1 MNFEGIFRVMLLAV
15 LPVSEIR
22 GALPYG
28 VFAERLPL
36 PVTFGVAFLGNV
48 LPFFLVMYLIPCVF
62 SLFQRMQWFRRFW
75 SWYTERAKNRFVP
88 YRRYGKWGIFF
99 FIGIP
104 LPFTGVWT
112 GSLVAFLAG
121 FRTWEI
127 FPFVLGGIALAG
139 SIVTLFVLFGRGI

>member
-1 MNFEGIFRVMLLAV
+1 MSLGGIFRVVLLAV

-28 VFAERLPL
+28 VFAEKLPL
-36 PVTFGVAFLGNV
+36 PVAFGIAFLGNV
-48 LPFFLVMYLIPCVF
+48 LPFFLVMHLVPFVL
-62 SLFQRMQWFRRFW
+62 SLFQRMQWFRRLW
-75 SWYTERAKNRFVP
+75 AWYAERAENRFAP
-88 YRRYGKWGIFF
+88 YRKYGKWGILF
-99 FIGIP
+99 FIGVP

-127 FPFVLGGIALAG
+127 FPFVLGGIAMAG
-139 SIVTLFVLFGRGI
+139 SIVTFLVLFGRGI